1 MLRTRVIPVLLL
13 QNNRLVKTIRFKNP
27 VYIGEPIN
35 AVRIFNDKEVDE
47 LILLDITATND
58 NREPNY
64 KRIEEI
70 VSEAFMP
77 IGYGGG
83 INKIEQIEKL
93 FKLGI
98 EKIIL
103 NTAAQ
108 VNPDLIKQASQI
120 FGNQSIVVAIDIKK
134 DFWGKTRIYTH
145 SGNKKQGVDLYSFL
159 RIAEEAGAGEIFI
172 NSIDRD
178 GTMNGYDIELI
189 KKVSSNVDVPVVASG
204 GAGKIK
210 DFSLAI
216 KAGASAVAAGA
227 MFVFQGVHRAVLIS
241 YPKYEE
247 LENQLNID
255 NNGESI
261 SNL

>member
-1 MLRTRVIPVLLL
+1 MLRYRVIPVLLIKD
-13 QNNRLVKTIRFKNP
+13 NGLVKTTRFRNP
-27 VYIGEPIN
+27 VYIGDPIN
-35 AVRIFNDKEVDE
+35 AVKIFNEKEVDE
-47 LILLDITATND
+47 LILLDITATNE

-83 INKIEQIEKL
+83 INKLEQIEKL

-98 EKIIL
+98 EKVIL

-108 VNPDLIKQASQI
+108 VNPGLIRQAAEI

-134 DFWGKTRIYTH
+134 NIWGKNKIYTH
-145 SGNKKQGVDLYSFL
+145 SGTKKQNTDIDSFL
-159 RIAEEAGAGEIFI
+159 KIAEESGVGEIFI

-178 GTMNGYDIELI
+178 GTMSGYDIELI
-189 KKVSSNVDVPVVASG
+189 RHVSGVVSVPVVASG
-204 GAGKIK
+204 GAGNNK

-216 KAGASAVAAGA
+216 TSGASAVAAGA
-227 MFVFQGVHRAVLIS
+227 MFVFQGIHRAVLIS

-247 LENQLNID
+247 LEKLLN
-255 NNGESI
+255 
-261 SNL
+261 